1 MSHQRLKI
9 QCALIATLIFIT
21 GASPPLAV
29 AATEAGKTSAQLAAV
44 VKRLNAL
51 DQWLSDAGER
61 RRLWLIELQRKD
73 RQVAEINRQTDT
85 LRTVLK
91 RIGVELSA
99 LNARQDKLNRLS
111 KKQAQLINEHI
122 GAAYRLTGQDFFK
135 QLLNQ
140 ESPDTFTRMIRYHRH
155 FSDARFE
162 LIEDYEQTLDEIKRN
177 NSQLSE
183 QKTQQIK
190 QQDTLVE
197 EQRLLDNERENRS
210 ALIAKLDL
218 ETADKTIEYEQ
229 LKQDQTRLARLL
241 AELQQQI
248 GDLDGSGFIAAKG
261 TLPMPVEGKIIHA
274 YGAQRAEGRLR
285 WHGIDIRAKEGTP
298 VRAVYQGRVIF
309 ADWLRGFGLLTI
321 LDHGSGYMTLYGH
334 ADILNKNVGDWVE
347 SGEQLAGAG
356 NSGGAQTSGIYFEV
370 RHKGQTADPISWVA
384 R

>member
-1 MSHQRLKI
+1 MK
-9 QCALIATLIFIT
+9 
-21 GASPPLAV
+21 
-29 AATEAGKTSAQLAAV
+29 
-44 VKRLNAL
+44 LNATTH
-51 DQWLSDAGER
+51 SSVN
-61 RRLWLIELQRKD
+61 K
-73 RQVAEINRQTDT
+73 
-85 LRTVLK
+85 
-91 RIGVELSA
+91 
-99 LNARQDKLNRLS
+99 
-111 KKQAQLINEHI
+111 
-122 GAAYRLTGQDFFK
+122 
-135 QLLNQ
+135 
-140 ESPDTFTRMIRYHRH
+140 
-155 FSDARFE
+155 
-162 LIEDYEQTLDEIKRN
+162 
-177 NSQLSE
+177 
-183 QKTQQIK
+183 KTQQIK

>member
-21 GASPPLAV
+21 GAWPPLAV

-85 LRTVLK
+85 LRTALK